1 MVARV
6 LVLLASGAEE
16 MEAVISIDVLRR
28 AGLQVTV
35 AGLEGE
41 EVVTCSRAV
50 KVCPETSLTKGTDQ
64 SLFFRDQVIL
74 QGHVETS
81 SK

>member
-41 EVVTCSRAV
+41 DVVTCSRAV
-50 KVCPETSLTKGTDQ
+50 KVCPDTSLAQGPDQ
-64 SLFFRDQVIL
+64 SLFFRDKVIL